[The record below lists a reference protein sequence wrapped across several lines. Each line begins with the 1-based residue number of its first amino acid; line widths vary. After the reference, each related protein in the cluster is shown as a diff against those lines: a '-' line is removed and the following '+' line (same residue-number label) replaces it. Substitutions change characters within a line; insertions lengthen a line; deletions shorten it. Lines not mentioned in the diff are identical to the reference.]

1 MAKLSQ
7 RIAKSRTLILI
18 IAFILLIPATLGY
31 LKTKVNYDVL
41 SYLPSDL
48 DTREAQKILKEQ
60 FDCGSLAMLIVENMD
75 NKDVAI
81 LKADVEEVK
90 GVNEVIWIDDALD
103 ISVPKEILP
112 DNIRDILYSENS
124 TMMIIKLKDT
134 DASLATQEAIGRI
147 RAVAGKQAFL
157 SGVAGVIKDTK
168 DLADKEAPIYIL
180 IAVIL
185 SVIVLS
191 LTMESFVIPIIFL
204 ASIGIAIIYNMGSNI
219 IFGEIS
225 YITKALSAVLQLG
238 VTMDY
243 SIFLL
248 HRYDEERNGKETME
262 EKTKAMATAID
273 KTIESISGSSLTTI
287 AGFLALCVMD
297 LALGKDI
304 GFVMAKGVVF
314 GVICTI
320 TVLPALILT
329 FDKVIHKYKHK
340 TVLPTFEKSSAFVI
354 KHYKAFVVIGLLIFI
369 PAFIGNNN
377 TKVYYNLDESLPK
390 DLPSIV
396 GSNKLKSEYNMNSTN
411 IILVSD
417 KLEGYKVEEMID
429 ELKEVKGV
437 TSVVGLEDIVGSRI
451 PQSFIPSELLEKIKS
466 GGYEEI
472 MLNSEYKAASDEVA
486 VQLEEVNEIVKRY
499 DSKGLVGGEAPL
511 TNDLIK
517 IADNDFKNVSIAS
530 ILAIFLIILIL
541 FKSPLIPVLLVLAIE
556 LAIFINLGIPFYTG
570 TTIPFISSIVIGT
583 IQLGATVDYAILIT
597 SRFKEE
603 LTKNKDK
610 KEAMKI
616 ALQSSSRSVVTSA
629 LTFFAATAGVGI
641 ISDMEMISS
650 LCTLM
655 ARGAIISMFVIL
667 FILPGILLFCE
678 KFIVKTSKTFV
689 EYKEGGEQ

>member
-556 LAIFINLGIPFYTG
+556 LAIFFNLGIPFYTG